1 MAETTLSPPSPD
13 PSPEPSDPSPD
24 ARRLTP
30 ALLRL
35 AGVIMLASLMMQLDM
50 TMTGVAT
57 KTLLHRFDTSLG
69 TVQWVTTGY
78 LLAMAVVIPVAGWG
92 MERFGPRAVWTASL
106 VLFLAG
112 SVACGSA
119 WSIGSLVAFR
129 VVQGL
134 GGGLILPLA
143 HAIAAREAGSERLGK
158 MTAAIAVP
166 SLLGPVLG
174 PVLGGWIVDDLD
186 WRWIFF
192 VNVPVCLVALVL
204 SPRAVPSG
212 RGDGRTPLDVLGLV
226 LLAGGSAALVYGCAE
241 SGRLGSVT
249 STRVVASLALGV
261 ALLTVFV
268 AQALRART
276 VPIID
281 PRLFRSRAFAAP
293 AVGILLAMVLMF
305 GALGLLP
312 LYFQQARG
320 EDALHTGLLVI
331 PFGVG
336 MGVALAVCG
345 LLADHAPARLLA
357 AVGAVLTGAGA
368 LMFTRL
374 DATTGTVAVGAA
386 QAVYGAGIGA
396 LLVTL
401 LTAGMRDVPPEAIPR
416 TSTALR
422 ILQQLG
428 GAFGSALLFI
438 VLQRREVRHPGAAA
452 FGHTFWWVAAFSG
465 ATLVA
470 ALFLPSRKR

>member
-1 MAETTLSPPSPD
+1 MAETTLTPPPD
-13 PSPEPSDPSPD
+13 D
-24 ARRLTP
+24 RRLSP

-57 KTLLHRFDTSLG
+57 RTLLRRFDTTLG

-92 MERFGPRAVWTASL
+92 MERFGPRAVWMTSL
-106 VLFLAG
+106 VLFLTG
-112 SVACGSA
+112 SVACGAA
-119 WSIGSLVAFR
+119 WSVGSLVAFR

-143 HAIAAREAGSERLGK
+143 HAIAVREAGSERLGR

-174 PVLGGWIVDDLD
+174 PVLGGWIVDGLD

-192 VNVPVCLVALVL
+192 VNVPVCLAALVL

-226 LLAGGSAALVYGCAE
+226 LLAGGCAALVFGCAE
-241 SGRLGSVT
+241 AGRLGSVT
-249 STRVVASLALGV
+249 GARVLTSLAAGA
-261 ALLTVFV
+261 ALLAAFV
-268 AQALRART
+268 AHALRART

-281 PRLFRSRAFAAP
+281 PRLFRSGSFAGP
-293 AVGILLAMVLMF
+293 AAGILLASVLMF

-336 MGVALAVCG
+336 MGVALAACG
-345 LLADHAPARLLA
+345 RLADRAPARLLGVA
-357 AVGAVLTGAGA
+357 GAVLTGAGA
-368 LMFTRL
+368 LLLTRL
-374 DATTGTVAVGAA
+374 DATTGMITVGVAEAL
-386 QAVYGAGIGA
+386 YGAGIGA
-396 LLVTL
+396 LLVTI
-401 LTAGMRDVPPEAIPR
+401 LTAGMRGVAPEAIPR
-416 TSTALR
+416 ASTALR

-428 GAFGSALLFI
+428 GAFGSAILFVI
-438 VLQRREVRHPGAAA
+438 LQRREVRHPGAHA

-465 ATLVA
+465 LTLVA
-470 ALFLPSRKR
+470 ALFLPGRKR

>member
-1 MAETTLSPPSPD
+1 MTETALSPP
-13 PSPEPSDPSPD
+13 PE
-24 ARRLTP
+24 RRGLSP

-35 AGVIMLASLMMQLDM
+35 AGVITLASLMMQLDM

-57 KTLLHRFDTSLG
+57 RTLLHRFGTTLG

-78 LLAMAVVIPVAGWG
+78 LLAMAVVVPVAGWG
-92 MERFGPRAVWTASL
+92 MERFGARAVWLTSL
-106 VLFLAG
+106 VVFLIG

-119 WSIGSLVAFR
+119 WSIGSLIAFR

-143 HAIAAREAGSERLGK
+143 HAIAAREAGSERLGR

-204 SPRAVPSG
+204 SARAVPAD
-212 RGDGRTPLDVLGLV
+212 RGDARAPLDVLGLV
-226 LLAGGSAALVYGCAE
+226 LLAGGCAALVFGCAE
-241 SGRLGSVT
+241 GGRLGSVT
-249 STRVVASLALGV
+249 GPRVLTSLAAGA
-261 ALLTVFV
+261 ALL
-268 AQALRART
+268 AAYLAHALRGRT

-281 PRLFRSRAFAAP
+281 PRLFRSGAFAGP
-293 AVGILLAMVLMF
+293 AAGILLATVLMF

-331 PFGVG
+331 PFGAG
-336 MGVALAVCG
+336 MGVALAACG
-345 LLADHAPARLLA
+345 LLADRVPPRPLGVA
-357 AVGAVLTGAGA
+357 GAVLTGAGG
-368 LMFTRL
+368 LLLTRL
-374 DATTGTVAVGAA
+374 DAATGTVTIGVA
-386 QAVYGAGIGA
+386 QALYGAGVGA
-396 LLVTL
+396 LLVTI
-401 LTAGMRDVPPEAIPR
+401 LTAGMRGVAPEAIPR
-416 TSTALR
+416 ASTALR

-428 GAFGSALLFI
+428 GAFGSALLFV
-438 VLQRREVRHPGAAA
+438 VLQRRELHHPGADA
-452 FGHTFWWVAAFSG
+452 FGHTFRWVVAFSG
-465 ATLVA
+465 LTLVA
-470 ALFLPSRKR
+470 ALFLPSRRR